1 MTNRGGVTTHARLKL
16 IRFTTARSLLI
27 AVQLLVMTQVFK
39 GRSTAATNGIFSR
52 VPDQDANPQFP
63 HSFKRGNH
71 D

>member
-16 IRFTTARSLLI
+16 IRFATAGALLI

-39 GRSTAATNGIFSR
+39 GRYTAATNGIFSR
-52 VPDQDANPQFP
+52 VPDQDPNPQFP
-63 HSFKRGNH
+63 HTFKRGNH